1 MTVTKAQ
8 GIKSN
13 EQLALVRAMGVAD
26 YLYKNVLTDVSI
38 PTSFKHFVEVSKEK
52 GSKYRRIKVSMKF
65 FDAFKDTNK

>member
-1 MTVTKAQ
+1 
-8 GIKSN
+8 
-13 EQLALVRAMGVAD
+13 MGVAD
-26 YLYKNVLTDVSI
+26 YLNKNVLTDVSI